1 MAIISNIDRLNPKG
15 RLAMLAI
22 YAVLFTGAIS
32 MLYPFLLMLR
42 MTTADPID
50 RASISILP
58 SYLWEENLYARKYL
72 LGQYRLSPGRVL
84 ASVYGAR
91 DWTNLTQVEDF
102 HDRYLAPFAA
112 LPPGALETRV
122 ADYED
127 FKAQADL
134 RYLHP
139 LAAHLPGR
147 SFEDFFIVNWLARR
161 DGVSP
166 KVHQFF
172 EPIRPDFARR
182 DWAPPFDESWDNWQ
196 AWLSQ
201 LPPRQRLALGAAP
214 LWQAYLADKY
224 RDNLDALRAAHG
236 IAYPSFTDGPWF
248 DATPP
253 DGATVPP
260 ADPASPRG
268 PGAPPVGPLTA
279 PASSALL
286 ADRDEFIKTRYP
298 LFWQSLPPSS
308 VERHSTAWRAYLAE
322 SAAVPD
328 AAEWTRRTGL
338 SPEAGYHH
346 IPSRMPPEAAAA
358 RWWCAFVGAQVPAA
372 DRQLLVPEIE
382 FADFLRARHGS
393 LDALNAAWGSA
404 LPSWELL
411 RFPQP
416 EADHLVL
423 RDHSVGI
430 RWNLTTAN
438 FRTVL
443 KSLVLEGRAFTNTG
457 IILFLSILTSLT
469 INPVAAYALSR
480 FRIRGTHKILIFLLA
495 TLALP
500 GEVAMVPG
508 FLLVR
513 DLQLIDTYWA
523 LVLPTAANAFSIFL
537 LKGFFD
543 SLPQEL
549 YEAALIDGAG
559 EFTLFT
565 RITIP
570 LSMPILAVTL
580 LGTVTYAYNVFM
592 PAVMYLGDT
601 NKWPIA
607 TAIYRIS
614 QISSPGVSMA
624 ALVVSS
630 IFPLLVFVF
639 CQRIIMRGIILP
651 SMK

>member
-22 YAVLFTGAIS
+22 YAVLFAGAVS

-50 RASISILP
+50 QSSISILP
-58 SYLWEENLYARKYL
+58 RYLWEEDLSSRKYL
-72 LGQYRLSPGRVL
+72 LAQYRLSPGRTV
-84 ASVYGAR
+84 ASVYGTR
-91 DWTNLTQVEDF
+91 EWTNLAQAEDF
-102 HDRYLAPFAA
+102 HARHLAPFDR
-112 LPPGALETRV
+112 LPRPALEARV
-122 ADYED
+122 ADYEE
-127 FKAQADL
+127 FKRSADP
-134 RYLHP
+134 RFLHP
-139 LAAHLPGR
+139 LATYLPGQT
-147 SFEDFFIVNWLARR
+147 FEDFFIVHWLARR

-166 KVHQFF
+166 KTYQFF
-172 EPIRPDFARR
+172 EPVRPDFARR
-182 DWAPPFDESWDNWQ
+182 DWVPSFDESWDNWQ
-196 AWLSQ
+196 AWLAQ
-201 LPPRQRLALGAAP
+201 LPPRQRLALGARP
-214 LWQAYLADKY
+214 LWQAFLADRY
-224 RDNLDALRAAHG
+224 RDNLQALRAAHG
-236 IAYPSFTDGPWF
+236 IAYPSFTDGPAF
-248 DATPP
+248 AASPSADATP
-253 DGATVPP
+253 
-260 ADPASPRG
+260 
-268 PGAPPVGPLTA
+268 
-279 PASSALL
+279 ALL
-286 ADRDEFIKTRYP
+286 ADREAFITARYP
-298 LFWQSLPPSS
+298 LLWQSLPAPVVADRSA
-308 VERHSTAWRAYLAE
+308 AWRAWLAQ
-322 SAAVPD
+322 SAAIPD

-338 SPEAGYHH
+338 PADQGYDSL
-346 IPSRMPPEAAAA
+346 PARMPPEAAAA
-358 RWWCAFVGAQVPAA
+358 RWWCAFVGAEVPAGE
-372 DRQLLVPEIE
+372 RQLLVPERE
-382 FADFLRARHGS
+382 FAAFLLARHGS
-393 LDALNAAWGSA
+393 LEALNAAWGA
-404 LPSWELL
+404 ELPSWDAL

-423 RDHSVGI
+423 RDHSAGI
-430 RWNLTTAN
+430 RWSITTAN

-443 KSLVLEGRAFTNTG
+443 KALVLEGRAFTNTG
-457 IILFLSILTSLT
+457 IILVLSIVTALT
-469 INPVAAYALSR
+469 INPIAAYALSR
-480 FRIRGTHKILIFLLA
+480 FRVKGTHKILVFLLA

-580 LGTVTYAYNVFM
+580 LGTVTHAYNLFM

-607 TAIYRIS
+607 TAIYKIS
-614 QISSPGVSMA
+614 QTSSAGVGMA